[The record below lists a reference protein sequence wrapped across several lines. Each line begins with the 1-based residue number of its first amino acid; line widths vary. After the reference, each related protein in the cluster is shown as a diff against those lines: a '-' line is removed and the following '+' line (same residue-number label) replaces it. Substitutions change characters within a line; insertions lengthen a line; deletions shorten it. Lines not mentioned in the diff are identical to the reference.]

1 MKMDLISDSKYLER
15 KILSKSL
22 FSVLWIIL
30 LTFEH
35 FDLHCIK
42 DVLKHLAV
50 PSLYRRKSAC

>member
-15 KILSKSL
+15 KILFKSL
-22 FSVLWIIL
+22 FSVLGILL

-35 FDLHCIK
+35 FDLCCIK

-50 PSLYRRKSAC
+50 HSLYPSKSVC